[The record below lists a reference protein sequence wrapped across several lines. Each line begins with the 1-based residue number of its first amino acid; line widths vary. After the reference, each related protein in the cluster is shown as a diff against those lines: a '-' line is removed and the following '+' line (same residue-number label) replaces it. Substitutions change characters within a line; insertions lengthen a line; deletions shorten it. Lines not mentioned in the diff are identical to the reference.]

1 MNHVIKGQKRRAQS
15 ALEYIIIVSM
25 VLVFMIPIWTYV
37 SSMQNQTSAEL
48 SLTYAKNTANQIAD
62 AANLVYSQGPPAKLK
77 INVYIPYGVENVT
90 IVNSTIRFTIW
101 ASPGYSDVFAF
112 SNAKLNGTL
121 PTNEGYYWMDI
132 EATDN
137 IVQITK
143 STA

>member
-1 MNHVIKGQKRRAQS
+1 MMRGKSKAQA

-37 SSMQNQTSAEL
+37 SSMQSQTSVEL
-48 SLTYAKNTANQIAD
+48 ALTYAKNTANQIAD

-77 INVYIPYGVENVT
+77 ISVYIPYGVENVT
-90 IVNSTIRFTIW
+90 IVNSTIKFTIW
-101 ASPGYSDVFAF
+101 ARPGYSDVFAF
-112 SNAKLNGTL
+112 SNAQLNGTL
-121 PTNEGYYWMDI
+121 PTKEGYYWMDI